1 MNLLGESDQLMQSI
15 FGPDGLIA
23 KAHPEY
29 EHRPGQI
36 EMAEAVLRA
45 FEQKRHLIVEA
56 GTGTGKTL
64 AYLVPAIA
72 AACGSGARV
81 VISTGTKNLQEQ
93 LMDKDIPF
101 LQDVLP
107 AKFRAALMKGRN
119 NYACLHR
126 IKRAETSPILE
137 GLEQIDQFD
146 EVFRW
151 VAQTET
157 GDRAELSNL
166 PENLPFWRHIDARSD
181 TCLGQKCPDYDPCFI
196 TRMRQRAIDADVI
209 VVNHHLFFADL
220 ALRNGAYG
228 AVLPD
233 YAAVILDEAHQIE
246 DVASEYFG
254 AQISNYQIDD
264 LLRDVSYLK
273 IDVETQKEL
282 SRVSARISRFADLF
296 WVSFPEGRGLD
307 GRFALAKRSSNTNVR
322 EDVEYDEEQ
331 AGIPAYRPQDASGP
345 QSDAY
350 RALDNVLHRLETTLD
365 IQKDEP
371 ADVESLLRRTRQM
384 RFDLNFII
392 RADDKQFVYWL
403 ERRGRGTFL
412 RASPIDVSGLLQDK
426 LFEKVP
432 TVVLTSATLSSAGN
446 FRFIR
451 ERLGLDEG
459 EEMIAESIFD
469 FENQAVLYLPA
480 KMPDPRSAQWGAA
493 AAAEVIKIVNAT
505 DGRAFVLSTSF
516 AGMNELY
523 ERVASQIDYP
533 CFLQGTA
540 SKSALLN
547 KFRATPN
554 AVLFATS
561 SFWQGVDVRGEQ
573 LSCVIID
580 KLPFAVPSDPIVAA
594 RQRAIDDQGGSSFN
608 EYSVPQAVISL
619 KQGLGRLIRST
630 TDRGVLAVLDPRL
643 RTKMYGKTFLK
654 SLPPC
659 RVTSNIDELRKVFE
673 GEVPGLKFQV
683 SGSNTV

>member
-1 MNLLGESDQLMQSI
+1 MHEV
-15 FGPDGLIA
+15 FGPEGLIA

-36 EMAEAVLRA
+36 DMAAAVLRA

-72 AACGSGARV
+72 AAVGSGARV

-101 LQDVLP
+101 LQETLP

-126 IKRAETSPILE
+126 IKQAESTPVLE
-137 GLEQIDQFD
+137 GLDQIDQFD

-151 VAQTET
+151 VTKTET
-157 GDRAELSNL
+157 GDRSELYNL

-196 TRMRQRAIDADVI
+196 TRMRQRAMDADII

-233 YAAVILDEAHQIE
+233 YAAVILDEAHHIE

-254 AQISNYQIDD
+254 VHTSNYQIDD
-264 LLRDVSYLK
+264 LLYDAGGLK
-273 IDVETQKEL
+273 IEDGEATREIT
-282 SRVSARISRFADLF
+282 RVSARIQRFADAF
-296 WVSFPEGRGLD
+296 WVSFREGRGLE
-307 GRFALAKRSSNTNVR
+307 GRFALAPRGSSPTVKDDAADF
-322 EDVEYDEEQ
+322 EDADE
-331 AGIPAYRPQDASGP
+331 ASAHPGKDP
-345 QSDAY
+345 Y
-350 RALDNVLHRLETTLD
+350 HALDNALHRLETTLD
-365 IQKDEP
+365 ILKDP
-371 ADVESLLRRTRQM
+371 PPDAESILRRTREL
-384 RFDLNFII
+384 RFALNFIV
-392 RADDKQFVYWL
+392 RADDQKFVYWI

-412 RASPIDVSGLLQDK
+412 RASPIDVSALLQDK

-451 ERLGLDEG
+451 ERLGLDKADELF
-459 EEMIAESIFD
+459 AESIFD
-469 FENQAVLYLPA
+469 FENQAVLYLPRS
-480 KMPDPRSAQWGAA
+480 MPDPRSPQWGRAA
-493 AAAEVIKIVNAT
+493 ADEVIKIVNAT
-505 DGRAFVLSTSF
+505 QGRAFVLSTSF
-516 AGMNELY
+516 AGMNELF

-533 CFLQGTA
+533 CFVQGSA

-580 KLPFAVPSDPIVAA
+580 KLPFAVPSDPVVAA
-594 RQRAIDDQGGSSFN
+594 RQRFIEDQGGSSFY
-608 EYSVPQAVISL
+608 EYSVPQAIISL

-643 RTKMYGKTFLK
+643 KTKVYGRTFLK

-659 RVTSNIDELRKVFE
+659 RVTSDIEDLGIVFE
-673 GEVPGLKFQV
+673 ARAAIV
-683 SGSNTV
+683 

>member
-1 MNLLGESDQLMQSI
+1 MKTV
-15 FGPDGLIA
+15 FGPEGVIA
-23 KAHPEY
+23 KAHREY

-36 EMAEAVLRA
+36 EMATAVLRA
-45 FEQKRHLIVEA
+45 FEQKHHLIVEA

-101 LQDVLP
+101 LQEILP
-107 AKFRAALMKGRN
+107 AKFRAAVMKGRN

-126 IKRAETSPILE
+126 IKRAETTPLLE
-137 GLEQIDQFD
+137 GLDQIDQFD

-151 VAQTET
+151 VTQTET

-181 TCLGQKCPDYDPCFI
+181 TCLGQKCADFEPCFLS
-196 TRMRQRAIDADVI
+196 RMRQRAIDADVV

-254 AQISNYQIDD
+254 VQVSTYQIDD
-264 LLRDVSYLK
+264 LLRDVNYLK
-273 IDVETQKEL
+273 LENHEAEKEL
-282 SRVSARISRFADLF
+282 ARICARIERFADAF
-296 WVSFPEGRGLD
+296 WISFREGRGLE
-307 GRFALAKRSSNTNVR
+307 GRFALVAQVAGLRSGYE
-322 EDVEYDEEQ
+322 EDE
-331 AGIPAYRPQDASGP
+331 PQVNNLRHT
-345 QSDAY
+345 DAY
-350 RALDNVLHRLETTLD
+350 LPFDNALNRLETTLTAL
-365 IQKDEP
+365 KDAP
-371 ADVESLLRRTRQM
+371 ADAESIVRRTRQL
-384 RFDLNFII
+384 RFDLNFIM
-392 RADDKQFVYWL
+392 RGEDNKFVYWL
-403 ERRGRGTFL
+403 ERRGRGIFL

-432 TVVLTSATLSSAGN
+432 TVILTSATLSSAGN
-446 FRFIR
+446 FNFIR
-451 ERLGLDEG
+451 ERLGLDQA
-459 EEMIAESIFD
+459 EEMIAESIFE
-469 FENQAVLYLPA
+469 FENQAVLYLPQQ
-480 KMPDPRSAQWGAA
+480 MPDPRSPQWASA
-493 AAAEVIKIVNAT
+493 AAAEVVKVVNAT
-505 DGRAFVLSTSF
+505 EGRAFVLSTSLS
-516 AGMNELY
+516 GMNDLY
-523 ERVASQIDYP
+523 DRVAPELDYP
-533 CFLQGTA
+533 CFVQGSA
-540 SKSALLN
+540 SKGALL
-547 KFRATPN
+547 KTFRTTPN

-594 RQRAIDDQGGSSFN
+594 RQRYIEEQGGSSFY
-608 EYSVPQAVISL
+608 EYSVPKAIISL

-643 RTKMYGKTFLK
+643 RTKMYGQTFLQ

-659 RVTSNIDELRKVFE
+659 RITSEVDDLAAVFQRHSLAN
-673 GEVPGLKFQV
+673 G
-683 SGSNTV
+683 

>member
-1 MNLLGESDQLMQSI
+1 MQSI

-36 EMAEAVLRA
+36 DMAEAVLRA

-64 AYLVPAIA
+64 AYLVPAVA

-101 LQDVLP
+101 LQDILP

-126 IKRAETSPILE
+126 IKHAETSPILE

-151 VAQTET
+151 VSQTET

-166 PENLPFWRHIDARSD
+166 PEHLPFWRHIDARSD
-181 TCLGQKCPDYDPCFI
+181 TCLGQKCPDYEPCFV
-196 TRMRQRAIDADVI
+196 TRMRQRAIDADII

-273 IDVETQKEL
+273 LDDREAVKEL
-282 SRVSARISRFADLF
+282 SRVSARISRFADSF

-307 GRFALAKRSSNTNVR
+307 GRFALARRSNNPTVR
-322 EDVEYDEEQ
+322 EDVEYDELQ
-331 AGIPAYRPQDASGP
+331 AGTPAYRPQDGAP
-345 QSDAY
+345 LSDAY

-365 IQKDEP
+365 ILNEAPPD
-371 ADVESLLRRTRQM
+371 AESLLRRTRQM
-384 RFDLNFII
+384 RFDLNFIVK
-392 RADDKQFVYWL
+392 ADDKQFVYWI
-403 ERRGRGTFL
+403 ERRGRGVFL

-480 KMPDPRSAQWGAA
+480 TMPDPRSPQWGAA

-505 DGRAFVLSTSF
+505 EGRAFVLSTSF

-580 KLPFAVPSDPIVAA
+580 KLPFAVPSDPIIAA
-594 RQRAIDDQGGSSFN
+594 RQRSIEDEGGSSFY

-643 RTKMYGKTFLK
+643 KTKAYGQTFLK
-654 SLPPC
+654 SLPRC
-659 RVTSNIDELRKVFE
+659 RVTSEVSELRRVFDQE
-673 GEVPGLKFQV
+673 
-683 SGSNTV
+683 SNVQRPMSNVTIA

>member
-1 MNLLGESDQLMQSI
+1 MQQI
-15 FGPDGLIA
+15 FGPEGLIA

-45 FEQKRHLIVEA
+45 FEQKHHLIVEA
-56 GTGTGKTL
+56 CTGTGKTL

-101 LQDVLP
+101 LQEILP
-107 AKFRAALMKGRN
+107 AKFRAAVMKGRN

-126 IKRAETSPILE
+126 IKRAETTPILE
-137 GLEQIDQFD
+137 GLDQIDQFD

-151 VAQTET
+151 VDKTET

-181 TCLGQKCPDYDPCFI
+181 TCLGQKCPDFEPCFV
-196 TRMRQRAIDADVI
+196 TRMRQRALDADIV

-254 AQISNYQIDD
+254 VQTSNYQIDD
-264 LLRDVSYLK
+264 LLRDVSFLK
-273 IDVETQKEL
+273 FEDREAEREL
-282 SRVSARISRFADLF
+282 TRVSARIQRFADMF
-296 WVSFPEGRGLD
+296 WISFREGRGLE
-307 GRFALAKRSSNTNVR
+307 GRFAMMPGYRTASGSDRPSSAKSSDRS
-322 EDVEYDEEQ
+322 EQ
-331 AGIPAYRPQDASGP
+331 AGTPAYRGD
-345 QSDAY
+345 
-350 RALDNVLHRLETTLD
+350 ALDNALNRLETTLD
-365 IQKDEP
+365 ALKDAP
-371 ADVESLLRRTRQM
+371 ADAENIIRRTRQL

-392 RADDKQFVYWL
+392 KGDDKTFVYWL
-403 ERRGRGTFL
+403 ERRGRGVFL

-432 TVVLTSATLSSAGN
+432 TVILTSATLSSAGN

-451 ERLGLDEG
+451 ERLGLDEA

-469 FENQAVLYLPA
+469 FENQAVLYLPPQ
-480 KMPDPRSAQWGAA
+480 MPDPRSPQWARAA
-493 AAAEVIKIVNAT
+493 ADEVIKIVNAT
-505 DGRAFVLSTSF
+505 EGRAFVLSTSF

-523 ERVASQIDYP
+523 ERVAPQIDYP
-533 CFLQGTA
+533 SFLQGST
-540 SKSALLN
+540 SKSALLK

-554 AVLFATS
+554 AVLFATA

-580 KLPFAVPSDPIVAA
+580 KLPFAVPTDPIVAA
-594 RQRAIDDQGGSSFN
+594 RQRYIEERGGSSFH
-608 EYSVPQAVISL
+608 EYSVPQAIISL

-643 RTKMYGKTFLK
+643 RTKMYGQTFLQ
-654 SLPPC
+654 SLPHC
-659 RVTSNIDELRKVFE
+659 RVTSKIDDLARVF
-673 GEVPGLKFQV
+673 
-683 SGSNTV
+683 

>member
-1 MNLLGESDQLMQSI
+1 MQEI

-36 EMAEAVLRA
+36 QMAEAVVRA
-45 FEQKRHLIVEA
+45 FEQRRHLIVEA

-93 LMDKDIPF
+93 LMEKDIPF

-107 AKFRAALMKGRN
+107 AKFRAAVMKGRN

-126 IKRAETSPILE
+126 IKRAESMPVLE
-137 GLEQIDQFD
+137 GLDEIDHFD

-151 VAQTET
+151 VTTTET
-157 GDRAELSNL
+157 GDRAELANL

-181 TCLGQKCPDYDPCFI
+181 TCLGQQCADFEPCFI
-196 TRMRQRAIDADVI
+196 TRMRQRAIDADII

-220 ALRNGAYG
+220 ALRGGAYG
-228 AVLPD
+228 SVLPD

-254 AQISNYQIDD
+254 SQVSTYQIDD
-264 LLRDVSYLK
+264 LLRDASMLK
-273 IDVETQKEL
+273 LEDREAEREL
-282 SRVSARISRFADLF
+282 TGISSRIQRFADAF
-296 WVSFPEGRGLD
+296 WVSFREGRGLE
-307 GRFALAKRSSNTNVR
+307 GRFALAPGKHGSSPTVMEGLDDETESGDRSPHSNTVL
-322 EDVEYDEEQ
+322 
-331 AGIPAYRPQDASGP
+331 G
-345 QSDAY
+345 DAY
-350 RALDNVLHRLETTLD
+350 YALDNALNRLETTLAVLP
-365 IQKDEP
+365 EGP
-371 ADVESLLRRTRQM
+371 ADAESIVRRTRQL

-392 RADDKQFVYWL
+392 KGEDKKFVYWL
-403 ERRGRGTFL
+403 ERRGRGVFL

-446 FRFIR
+446 FNFIR
-451 ERLGLDEG
+451 ERLGLDQA

-469 FENQAVLYLPA
+469 FEHQAVLYLPPQ
-480 KMPDPRSAQWGAA
+480 MPDPRSPQWASAA
-493 AAAEVIKIVNAT
+493 ANEVIKIVNAT
-505 DGRAFVLSTSF
+505 EGRAFVLSTSLS
-516 AGMNELY
+516 GMNDLF
-523 ERVASQIDYP
+523 ERVAREIDYP
-533 CFLQGTA
+533 CFVQGSA
-540 SKSALLN
+540 SKGALLK
-547 KFRATPN
+547 KFRGTPN
-554 AVLFATS
+554 AVLFATA

-580 KLPFAVPSDPIVAA
+580 KLPFAVPSDPVVAA
-594 RQRAIDDQGGSSFN
+594 RQRYIEEQGGSSFY
-608 EYSVPQAVISL
+608 EYSVPQAIISL

-643 RTKMYGKTFLK
+643 RTKMYGQTFLQ

-659 RVTSNIDELRKVFE
+659 RVTSDIDELAQVFE
-673 GEVPGLKFQV
+673 AGYSVQSTGA
-683 SGSNTV
+683 

>member
-1 MNLLGESDQLMQSI
+1 
-15 FGPDGLIA
+15 
-23 KAHPEY
+23 
-29 EHRPGQI
+29 
-36 EMAEAVLRA
+36 AV
-45 FEQKRHLIVEA
+45 
-56 GTGTGKTL
+56 
-64 AYLVPAIA
+64 
-72 AACGSGARV
+72 
-81 VISTGTKNLQEQ
+81 
-93 LMDKDIPF
+93 
-101 LQDVLP
+101 
-107 AKFRAALMKGRN
+107 MKGRN

-126 IKRAETSPILE
+126 IKKAEDMPFLE

-151 VAQTET
+151 AAQTDA

-181 TCLGQKCPDYDPCFI
+181 TCLGQKCPDFDPCFI
-196 TRMRQRAIDADVI
+196 TRMRQRATDADVI

-254 AQISNYQIDD
+254 TGVSNYQIDD

-273 IDVETQKEL
+273 VDDKESQKEL
-282 SRVSARISRFADLF
+282 TRVSARIQRFADLF
-296 WVSFPEGRGLD
+296 WISFHEGRGME
-307 GRFALAKRSSNTNVR
+307 GRFTLTRRPVAPVDNLRS
-322 EDVEYDEEQ
+322 DVDEAE
-331 AGIPAYRPQDASGP
+331 PQINNSRY
-345 QSDAY
+345 SDAY
-350 RALDNVLHRLETTLD
+350 AALDNVLHRLETTLAILTD
-365 IQKDEP
+365 QE
-371 ADVESLLRRTRQM
+371 ADADNLLRRTRQL
-384 RFDLNFII
+384 RFDLNFIVK
-392 RADDKQFVYWL
+392 ADDQQFVYWI
-403 ERRGRGTFL
+403 ERRGRGVFL
-412 RASPIDVSGLLQDK
+412 RASPIDVSGFLQDR
-426 LFEKVP
+426 LFDKVP

-451 ERLGLDEG
+451 DRLGLDEG

-480 KMPDPRSAQWGAA
+480 KMPDPRAPQWGAA
-493 AAAEVIKIVNAT
+493 AAEEVIKIVNAT
-505 DGRAFVLSTSF
+505 HGRAFVLCTSF
-516 AGMNELY
+516 AGMNEMF

-533 CFLQGTA
+533 CLVQG
-540 SKSALLN
+540 SAAKGELLK

-594 RQRAIDDQGGSSFN
+594 RQRHIEEQGGSSFY
-608 EYSVPQAVISL
+608 EYSVPQAIISL

-643 RTKMYGKTFLK
+643 RTKMYGRTFLQ

-659 RVTSNIDELRKVFE
+659 RVTSTISDLEAVFE
-673 GEVPGLKFQV
+673 AGKAATL
-683 SGSNTV
+683 

>member
-1 MNLLGESDQLMQSI
+1 MQSI

-36 EMAEAVLRA
+36 DMAQAVLRA

-101 LQDVLP
+101 LQETLP
-107 AKFRAALMKGRN
+107 AKFRAAVMKGRN

-126 IKRAETSPILE
+126 IKRAESTPFLE
-137 GLEQIDQFD
+137 GLDQIDQFD

-151 VAQTET
+151 VTRTET

-181 TCLGQKCPDYDPCFI
+181 TCLGQKCPDYEPCFL

-254 AQISNYQIDD
+254 SGVSSYQLDD

-273 IDVETQKEL
+273 IEDRETEKEL
-282 SRVSARISRFADLF
+282 ARVSTRIQRFADLF
-296 WVSFPEGRGLD
+296 WISFHEGRALD
-307 GRFALAKRSSNTNVR
+307 GRFALTPRVAQVANLRSDQNE
-322 EDVEYDEEQ
+322 EDESQVNNL
-331 AGIPAYRPQDASGP
+331 RHN
-345 QSDAY
+345 DAY
-350 RALDNVLHRLETTLD
+350 HALDNALNRLETALD
-365 IQKDEP
+365 ILKDAP
-371 ADVESLLRRTRQM
+371 ADAENILRRTRQL
-384 RFDLNFII
+384 RFDLNFIVSASD
-392 RADDKQFVYWL
+392 RQFVYWL
-403 ERRGRGTFL
+403 ERRGRGVFL

-432 TVVLTSATLSSAGN
+432 TVVLTSATLSSGGN

-459 EEMIAESIFD
+459 EEMIAESIFE
-469 FENQAVLYLPA
+469 FEKQAVLYLPSQ
-480 KMPDPRSAQWGAA
+480 MPDPRSPQWGAA
-493 AAAEVIKIVNAT
+493 AAEQVIKIVNAT
-505 DGRAFVLSTSF
+505 EGRAFVLSTSN
-516 AGMNELY
+516 AGMNEMF
-523 ERVASQIDYP
+523 EQVASQIDYP
-533 CFLQGTA
+533 CFVQGSA
-540 SKSALLN
+540 SKGELL
-547 KFRATPN
+547 KRFRQTPN

-580 KLPFAVPSDPIVAA
+580 KLPFAVPSDPIIAA
-594 RQRAIDDQGGSSFN
+594 RQRHIEEQGGSSFY
-608 EYSVPQAVISL
+608 EYSVPQAIISL

-643 RTKMYGKTFLK
+643 RTKMYGQMFLK

-659 RVTSNIDELRKVFE
+659 RVTSNVDELIRFFAVE
-673 GEVPGLKFQV
+673 
-683 SGSNTV
+683 SAASA